1 MEIREA
7 NTRDQP
13 AIRDVARRSLEASYS
28 LGPRAITGA
37 IEEWYDQ
44 NRLRN
49 IVSDDDKLVLVAD
62 DGGQV
67 VGFSESVV
75 TGEQTAQLL
84 WLHIDPNYRGE
95 GHGQRLFDATRDRL
109 GGSGIDT
116 LQGRV
121 LADNQAGTAF
131 YEAQGLTHVGEEEV
145 EINGTSYAEYVYAN
159 VDEGGIEA
167 VKTDGRTVYVN
178 HDSTETGSIAPFYV
192 VYNQPGREE
201 IYGYWCSR
209 CSDLANAMDAM
220 GRIQCDG
227 CGNARK
233 PTRWDAAYL

>member
-1 MEIREA
+1 
-7 NTRDQP
+7 
-13 AIRDVARRSLEASYS
+13 
-28 LGPRAITGA
+28 
-37 IEEWYDQ
+37 
-44 NRLRN
+44 
-49 IVSDDDKLVLVAD
+49 
-62 DGGQV
+62 
-67 VGFSESVV
+67 
-75 TGEQTAQLL
+75 
-84 WLHIDPNYRGE
+84 
-95 GHGQRLFDATRDRL
+95 
-109 GGSGIDT
+109 
-116 LQGRV
+116 V

>member
-13 AIRDVARRSLEASYS
+13 AIRDVARRSLEAPYS

-62 DGGQV
+62 DSGQV

-95 GHGQRLFDATRDRL
+95 GHGQRLFDATRERL

-178 HDSTETGSIAPFYV
+178 HDSTENGSIAT
-192 VYNQPGREE
+192 
-201 IYGYWCSR
+201 
-209 CSDLANAMDAM
+209 L
-220 GRIQCDG
+220 
-227 CGNARK
+227 
-233 PTRWDAAYL
+233 